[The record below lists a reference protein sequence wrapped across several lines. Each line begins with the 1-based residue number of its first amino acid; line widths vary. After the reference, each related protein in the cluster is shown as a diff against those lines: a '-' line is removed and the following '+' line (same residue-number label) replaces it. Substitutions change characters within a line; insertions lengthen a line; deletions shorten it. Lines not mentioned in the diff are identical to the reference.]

1 MTLKA
6 KIKKLMELLEQAAM
20 RGDSEA
26 WARYHAEILAGK
38 AEAKRRKDRAGITP
52 TAKEP
57 G

>member
-20 RGDSEA
+20 SGDSEA

-38 AEAKRRKDRAGITP
+38 AEAKRRKNRADITS
-52 TAKEP
+52 AKEP